1 MLIVT
6 GTKRSG
12 TSLWMQIMIAAGFP
26 YVGKPYMA
34 NWEKTIKAA
43 NKNGFYE
50 STLRKGI
57 YFATNPD
64 PQSGTYMKP
73 AEVQKHVVKVFIPGL
88 IKTDLAYIS
97 RVIAT
102 IRPWREYVNSIRR
115 LHSIEDEHLNALP
128 KNNDKL
134 PSATRAQLKRS
145 PIHPAL
151 EWWNENFALIHN
163 FAIRGFAFNL
173 VSYSRLLESPEEI
186 IPPVLNWCGGGRT
199 EEAVAIVNKK
209 LQTQKQPVVDDID
222 LPKHVVETFDT
233 FHNYFYEQKPLS
245 GNFLNHLNQIDAEL
259 QPLITKQRAAELK
272 RREAIL
278 AGLGLT
284 PSALKNEPGSM
295 EEGDTHYSE

>member
-12 TSLWMQIMIAAGFP
+12 TSLWMQVMIAAGFP

-34 NWEKTIKAA
+34 NWEDTIKAA

-73 AEVQKHVVKVFIPGL
+73 ADVQKHVVKVFIPGL
-88 IKTDLAYIS
+88 IKTDLAYIG
-97 RVIAT
+97 RVIGT
-102 IRPWREYVNSIRR
+102 IRPWREYVHSIRR
-115 LHSIEDEHLNALP
+115 LHTLEDDHFKTIPEND
-128 KNNDKL
+128 DKL
-134 PSATRAQLKRS
+134 SPATRARLKRS

-186 IPPVLNWCGGGRT
+186 IPPVLKWCGGGKIR
-199 EEAVAIVNKK
+199 EAVAIVNKT
-209 LQTQKQPVVDDID
+209 LQTQKQPVVDDIE
-222 LPKHVVETFDT
+222 LPKKIIETFDT

-259 QPLITKQRAAELK
+259 QPLISEQRTNELK
-272 RREAIL
+272 RRESVL
-278 AGLGLT
+278 ASLGLT
-284 PSALKNEPGSM
+284 PSALKGDPSAS
-295 EEGDTHYSE
+295 EEGVTHYSE